1 MARYSREILV
11 LTPDIRAVF
20 FDAVGTLIVP
30 DPPVAEIYAEAGR
43 RHGIELSLAEIS
55 TRFRAAFRAEE
66 KEDAIR
72 GGPTS
77 EERERIRW
85 QRIVGKVFPDRAD
98 AVFGELYAH
107 FSSLSAW
114 KIMEGAAGAIAAL
127 AGWGLVLGFASN
139 FDHRL
144 HAIADGLPGLSP
156 LRHRIISSE
165 VGWLKPSP
173 RFFEAVIRAA
183 DCAPDRIVF
192 VGDNR
197 INDFTGANAAG
208 MRGVLFDPGP
218 LDLPGLRRIRRLT
231 ELLE

>member
-1 MARYSREILV
+1 M
-11 LTPDIRAVF
+11 LTPEIRAVF

-30 DPPVAEIYAEAGR
+30 NPPVAEIYAAAGR
-43 RHGIELSLAEIS
+43 RHGIELALAEIS

-66 KEDAIR
+66 KADAIR

-85 QRIVGKVFPDRAD
+85 QHIVGKVFPDRAD
-98 AVFGELYAH
+98 AIFGELYEH
-107 FSSLSAW
+107 FSRPSAW
-114 KIMEGAAGAIAAL
+114 KLTEGAADAIAGL
-127 AGWGLVLGFASN
+127 AGRGLVLGLASN
-139 FDHRL
+139 FDRRL
-144 HAIADGLPGLSP
+144 HAIADGLPGLAP
-156 LRHRIISSE
+156 TRHRIISSE

-183 DCAPDRIVF
+183 DCAADQILF

-208 MRGVLFDPGP
+208 MRGVLFDSGP
-218 LDLPGLRRIRRLT
+218 VDLPGLRRIRWLT